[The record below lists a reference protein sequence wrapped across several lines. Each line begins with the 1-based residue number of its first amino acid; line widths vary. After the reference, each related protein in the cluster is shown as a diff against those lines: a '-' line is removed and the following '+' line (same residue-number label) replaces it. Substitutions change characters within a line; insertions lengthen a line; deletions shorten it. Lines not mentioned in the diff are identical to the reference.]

1 MNKKPHTHSHTREHH
16 INASQQPIEC
26 IVVDRKLFV
35 IDVKFTLQ
43 FKYVPKNE
51 CFCANLAIILV
62 CVSVCTCVWLVN
74 LWPLPQQC
82 MHLAFC
88 IVCYMFDNSY
98 ISSACQTHRI
108 FPKFISSYKV
118 ECNICARTIA
128 KSTSIYLQ
136 NQPNK
141 SHAII
146 DIHTHTR
153 EINRYYAANHNINAW
168 PYAIASFRSKSC
180 IRTLKLCIHVA
191 DLWTKTQTRFCPF
204 QMNHPIRNKQQKY
217 NQNS

>member
-1 MNKKPHTHSHTREHH
+1 M
-16 INASQQPIEC
+16 
-26 IVVDRKLFV
+26 RKFSNN
-35 IDVKFTLQ
+35 FG
-43 FKYVPKNE
+43 
-51 CFCANLAIILV
+51 V
-62 CVSVCTCVWLVN
+62 CVCTCVWLVN

-88 IVCYMFDNSY
+88 IVCFMFDNSH

-141 SHAII
+141 SHAVI
-146 DIHTHTR
+146 DIHTNTHMRAKSIDITLL
-153 EINRYYAANHNINAW
+153 IIIYMVGHMLCVAF
-168 PYAIASFRSKSC
+168 ASFRSKSC
-180 IRTLKLCIHVA
+180 IRTRKLCIHVA

-204 QMNHPIRNKQQKY
+204 QMNHPIRNKQQMY